1 MNSLENAYAEIEA
14 GRPAAARKLLA
25 ELVQGDDPQAW
36 YLLAE
41 LLERGEGGPPDPAG
55 ATLYYRVAAEAGHT
69 GAQLAFAQSALT
81 GQGTRE
87 DIATALHWF
96 ARAAASGEPEGAHQ
110 LGLLYARGEHLPL
123 DLHEAARWWQSAG
136 RMGHGPSLLYLGH
149 LFSEPPLTD
158 ERAVKAMG
166 SFLDAMECGEPE
178 ALVRANLLEKRLEE
192 ALSHSTANSRHEMG
206 RYLRMVKGDVVAAT
220 KEFLNSGKGNHP
232 GSIRELGAMRER
244 GEGVPMDLERA
255 VKLYD
260 RAAEL
265 GDYKAQLAL
274 ARCYAEG
281 LGVPRDEATAEKWK
295 AQAFASQP

>member
-1 MNSLENAYAEIEA
+1 MISLEDAYAEIDA

-25 ELVQGDDPQAW
+25 ELVQGDDPHAW

-41 LLERGEGGPPDPAG
+41 LLERGEGGPPDAAG
-55 ATLYYRVAAEAGHT
+55 AALYYRVAAEAGHT
-69 GAQLAFAQSALT
+69 QAQLAFAHSTLN

-87 DIATALHWF
+87 DIATALYWF
-96 ARAAASGEPEGAHQ
+96 ERAAASGEPEGAHQ
-110 LGLLYARGEHLPL
+110 LGLLYARGDHVPL
-123 DLHEAARWWQSAG
+123 DLDEATRWWEHAG
-136 RMGHGPSLLYLGH
+136 RLGHGPSLLYLGH
-149 LFSEPPLTD
+149 LFAEPPLTH

-166 SFLDAMECGEPE
+166 HFLDATEYDEPE
-178 ALVRANLLEKRLEE
+178 AAMRASLLESRLEA
-192 ALSHSTANSRHEMG
+192 ALAHSTPNARHETG
-206 RYLRMVKGDVVAAT
+206 RYLRIVKGDVTAAT
-220 KEFLNSGKGNHP
+220 REFLNSGKGNHP

-244 GEGVPMDLERA
+244 GEGVPVDLERA

-281 LGVPRDEATAEKWK
+281 LGVPRDEDSAARWK
-295 AQAFASQP
+295 ARAMGLA